1 MTEDNITN
9 MVNSQQKRLN
19 DLKTRIEES
28 SRNINEKL
36 SVLLGGFNLANN
48 QVKSV
53 EDELA
58 ALIRKISGLNA
69 DITNRKA
76 SIAQIRSDIQ
86 TSDSDYLNKKNELS
100 SANAK
105 KQELTAAN
113 SELKREIGHLEDE
126 LSKNESQL
134 AEIKG
139 KLSVLKPDFEA
150 KQSQWMEKIEEEK
163 QSKERLLALYNALR
177 HLNTRNYLSGR
188 VPEIQILEVIRDQK
202 TIAIDIIAASTG
214 RPASLIESIAK
225 SLERRKVIKLEGNK
239 VSLVRDLK
247 LTEVSQ

>member
-9 MVNSQQKRLN
+9 MVNSQQKRLI
-19 DLKTRIEES
+19 DLKTRVEEN

-36 SVLLGGFNLANN
+36 SVLLNGFNVANS
-48 QVKSV
+48 QVKAV

-58 ALIRKISGLNA
+58 SLIRKISGLNA

-76 SIAQIRSDIQ
+76 SIEQLRSDIQ
-86 TSDSDYLNKKNELS
+86 ASDSDYLNKKNELS
-100 SANAK
+100 SETAK

-113 SELKREIGHLEDE
+113 NELNREKSHLEDE
-126 LSKNESQL
+126 LSKNEAQL
-134 AEIKG
+134 GEIKG
-139 KLSVLKPDFEA
+139 KLNVLKPDFEA
-150 KQSQWMEKIEEEK
+150 KKSQWMEKIEGEK

-188 VPEIQILEVIRDQK
+188 VPEIQILEVIQDQK
-202 TIAIDIIAASTG
+202 TIAMDIIAASTG

-225 SLERRKVIKLEGNK
+225 SLERRKVIKIEGNK
-239 VSLVRDLK
+239 ISLVKDLK